1 MSEFECSVS
10 ELNNDKKISKAPSN
24 QIVNSNVVNTN
35 EKREENNV
43 IPPQETNNVNI
54 SFLDKLK
61 DENSVKTI
69 LLIIIGYIITTSSL
83 FKDIVEIWLPS
94 IMEESEISLLGK
106 VVIAALIGLS
116 VIWFTFS
123 YQVR

>member
-43 IPPQETNNVNI
+43 VPPQEPNNVKI

-61 DENSVKTI
+61 YENSVKTI

-83 FKDIVEIWLPS
+83 FTEIVGIWFPN
-94 IMEESEISLLGK
+94 IMEENEISLLGK
-106 VVIAALIGLS
+106 VVIAALIGVS

-123 YQVR
+123 YQVH